1 MRLYRVY
8 RVQDNLT
15 SKQISEQFSAEDVEK
30 FYRMLRIF
38 TDINFKDCEWEAIH
52 GE

>member
-15 SKQISEQFSAEDVEK
+15 SKQISEQFSAEDVVK
-30 FYRMLRIF
+30 FCRLLGIF
-38 TDINFKDCEWEAIH
+38 PAIALKDCEWEAIH